1 MDWYTYALTG
11 LEVNLLRAKQRLAG
25 VSSYVVLARRT
36 RGFVDA
42 QQARHIR
49 VAIGEGRRTISRMLA
64 VGVDNGSY

>member
-1 MDWYTYALTG
+1 MR
-11 LEVNLLRAKQRLAG
+11 EKQRLAG

>member
-1 MDWYTYALTG
+1 M
-11 LEVNLLRAKQRLAG
+11 RAKQMLAG

-42 QQARHIR
+42 QEARHIR
-49 VAIGEGRRTISRMLA
+49 IAIGEGRRTISRMLA